1 MTASMSCL
9 ITMARMYS
17 DPEVSQLIDV
27 INGLKIS
34 KKKYLII
41 FVERLNTSL
50 LREKSIN
57 FNTIIHHIESGESIN
72 GNAYLNVFLD

>member
-34 KKKYLII
+34 KRYLII
-41 FVERLNTSL
+41 YVERLNTSL

-57 FNTIIHHIESGESIN
+57 FNTIIHHIESGESIK